1 MPQDRLPAASKVFA
15 GLPPAIPDDD
25 GLRELIRAMRAADGL
40 LLGVLDDDPTGSQA
54 VHGVQVVTVL
64 EEDAYQAAFGAAPV
78 CFVLTNT
85 RSLAEPAAAERNTL
99 AARGLIAVAARRGA
113 RLCGAGPLRCP
124 ALHQPCP
131 GPRPRR
137 CGQPGHC
144 PRGLRGPVPD
154 RPAGDARPA
163 RLGHRQPNSNSV
175 AISVTDAEFFDGM
188 RFAGTG
194 WPGTHG
200 PWLVSLALSGCALED
215 GFEAVEPSW
224 ARLPRTALEFTA
236 GGASLRGAGRRLEPC
251 HRRVVLETGDVERW
265 SAACKG

>member
-1 MPQDRLPAASKVFA
+1 MRYS
-15 GLPPAIPDDD
+15 PPIWRRSHP
-25 GLRELIRAMRAADGL
+25 RWQ
-40 LLGVLDDDPTGSQA
+40 GVP
-54 VHGVQVVTVL
+54 
-64 EEDAYQAAFGAAPV
+64 PV
-78 CFVLTNT
+78 
-85 RSLAEPAAAERNTL
+85 
-99 AARGLIAVAARRGA
+99 
-113 RLCGAGPLRCP
+113 
-124 ALHQPCP
+124 
-131 GPRPRR
+131 
-137 CGQPGHC
+137 
-144 PRGLRGPVPD
+144 
-154 RPAGDARPA
+154 
-163 RLGHRQPNSNSV
+163 PNSNSV

-251 HRRVVLETGDVERW
+251 HCRVVLETGDVERW